1 MAVSDCATAYTRNF
15 IMSALPARAKR
26 ILEIGCG
33 DGALA
38 EALSGDGLEVVAID
52 TDAALVDAARARGV
66 DARQAEWPSF
76 SDGTFDAI
84 LFTRS
89 LHHVHDLST
98 SLATAFEALRE
109 NGRVIVED
117 FMAEGCSERSERWFA
132 SLASLLDRAG
142 LLTLHGATD
151 YLDQVLG
158 RLEPEA
164 HDHDHDLHSSTQIGA
179 ALGAHGRI
187 LRAEP
192 SAYYFRYVMPALGDE
207 SDLAEAV
214 LGHELEMIAAGAIDP
229 LGRRIVAAAHA

>member
-1 MAVSDCATAYTRNF
+1 VSDCATAYTRDF
-15 IMSALPARAKR
+15 IMSALPARANR

-66 DARQAEWPSF
+66 DAMQAEWPSS

-89 LHHVHDLST
+89 LHHVHDLFT

-117 FMAEGCSERSERWFA
+117 FMAEGCTERSERWFA

-142 LLTLHGATD
+142 LLTAPTD
-151 YLDQVLG
+151 YLNQVLG
-158 RLEPEA
+158 KSEPEA
-164 HDHDHDLHSSTQIGA
+164 HDHDLHSSAAIAA

-207 SDLAEAV
+207 SDLAEAM

-229 LGRRIVAAAHA
+229 LGRRLVAAAHA